1 MRLNYTAKIQRLVR
15 RRGVRFLLH
24 FTQVANLPEIMQ
36 HGLLPRRELVK
47 PLHTAYVSAEYRL
60 DDDDNAISVSIDRLH
75 GTFFS
80 KRKSSG
86 HSDWAVLALSPEILW
101 THECRFCWKNAARKE
116 IKEHRGWMG
125 GPWAFEQ
132 MFSEDLG
139 TREGLPDSCPT
150 DADAEVQVFNVI
162 APNHILAIAVNRSDL
177 VSPVEQMLAQLVSSP
192 PPVFEEE
199 F

>member
-1 MRLNYTAKIQRLVR
+1 
-15 RRGVRFLLH
+15 
-24 FTQVANLPEIMQ
+24 
-36 HGLLPRRELVK
+36 
-47 PLHTAYVSAEYRL
+47 
-60 DDDDNAISVSIDRLH
+60 
-75 GTFFS
+75 
-80 KRKSSG
+80 
-86 HSDWAVLALSPEILW
+86 
-101 THECRFCWKNAARKE
+101 
-116 IKEHRGWMG
+116 MG

-192 PPVFEEE
+192 PPVFAEE